1 MSSADKNFRNDGGF
15 CIKIRV
21 IDVKEH
27 SKTTTKLV
35 LSALFLALGIVLPM
49 LTGQIAQIG
58 SMLLPMHIPVLLCG
72 FICGYKYGAAVGF
85 ILPLIRTMLFGVPNL
100 YPEAIAI
107 SFELASYGFLSG
119 FLFSKAK
126 WQCIKMLY
134 RCLITA
140 MLGGR
145 IIRGIVQA
153 LLLGFMNNQF
163 AIGAF
168 LSGVI
173 IHSIPGIILQLIL
186 VPSIMLALH
195 RTHLVPFKNRKHH
208 CKHQQAEI

>member
-1 MSSADKNFRNDGGF
+1 MKSNN
-15 CIKIRV
+15 
-21 IDVKEH
+21 
-27 SKTTTKLV
+27 KTTVKLV
-35 LSALFLALGIVLPM
+35 LSALFLAIGMVLPM

-107 SFELASYGFLSG
+107 AFELASYGFLSG
-119 FLFSKAK
+119 FLFGRAK

-134 RCLITA
+134 RCLIAA

-153 LLLGFMNNQF
+153 LLLGFKGNQLIVSSF
-163 AIGAF
+163 I
-168 LSGVI
+168 SGVV

-195 RTHLVPFKNRKHH
+195 KTHLVPFKSCRQHNK
-208 CKHQQAEI
+208 QQQVET